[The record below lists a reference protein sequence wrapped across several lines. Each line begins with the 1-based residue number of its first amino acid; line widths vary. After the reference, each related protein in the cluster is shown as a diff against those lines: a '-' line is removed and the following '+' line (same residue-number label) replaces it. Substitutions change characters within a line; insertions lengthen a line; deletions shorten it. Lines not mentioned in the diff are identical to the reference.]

1 MEKIAFLSVYH
12 KDGIDTFAK
21 ELVNL
26 GWKIMSSSGTA
37 KYLRENG
44 IECADLADIVGAP
57 ILGHRVVS
65 LSREFYAMLL
75 ARRDNKEDMAE
86 LAKLKLPVISLVCCD
101 MYPLEEEIR
110 KQNHLEASLPLG
122 SEASKSAVIEKTDI
136 GGPTMLRAGAKG
148 GRIVVCGIEDRG
160 RVIEWLK
167 NKMPD
172 EKNFKRELAGR
183 AEYVVAKYALASA
196 EYLSNGKYKGIIGQM
211 NDVCTYGENAYQT
224 PSYLYQSADGLFSPD
239 KFKLLTE
246 TPLSYNNFCDR
257 DKVLG
262 TITHFSAGFKKN
274 FDKAVSFFAIAV
286 KHGNACGVGISS
298 DPIEALKKMI
308 EGDVRAIHGGSVF
321 TNFKIGEDEAELLIH
336 YQMKEG
342 GRRLLDTITAPDF
355 GPNAIEILARKKGKC
370 RIVIN
375 RELENLS
382 GESLDESLR
391 IRNVRDGFLV
401 QPNYTFVP
409 DFKEAS
415 IESDSPAD
423 LNEKIKL
430 DLVLAWAIGSNA
442 NSNTI
447 TIVKDGKLIGNGVG
461 QQDRVGAAKLAI
473 MRADDASFALSGQ
486 ERAKLEGAV
495 AYSDSFFPFSD
506 GPEVLIDRGIKTIFA
521 TSGSVNDK
529 EVIEFCKN
537 RGVTLVM
544 YPDKTARGFAWH

>member
-1 MEKIAFLSVYH
+1 
-12 KDGIDTFAK
+12 
-21 ELVNL
+21 
-26 GWKIMSSSGTA
+26 
-37 KYLRENG
+37 
-44 IECADLADIVGAP
+44 
-57 ILGHRVVS
+57 
-65 LSREFYAMLL
+65 
-75 ARRDNKEDMAE
+75 
-86 LAKLKLPVISLVCCD
+86 
-101 MYPLEEEIR
+101 
-110 KQNHLEASLPLG
+110 
-122 SEASKSAVIEKTDI
+122 
-136 GGPTMLRAGAKG
+136 
-148 GRIVVCGIEDRG
+148 
-160 RVIEWLK
+160 
-167 NKMPD
+167 MPD